1 MSNLFEDWDT
11 QLDLIKTLEQY
22 EIELGLFK
30 DGEYIRVG
38 VLHGDGSKTEY
49 QIPVED
55 IVYMSEYGTISFPGT
70 HMLQYLFYWIETQ
83 FTERLEKIWDGV
95 FERHWTETNIEA
107 EMNSFE
113 LFINGF
119 IQSYISSQIKEMTF
133 LADKTNQKGLI
144 DFPIDL
150 SLLKNYISCKIFK
163 KV

>member
-11 QLDLIKTLEQY
+11 QLNLIKTLEQY

-95 FERHWTETNIEA
+95 FERHWTETNIET

-150 SLLKNYISCKIFK
+150 SLLKNYILCKIFK